1 MSGDVWQHSPSVFC
15 QWVFCPL
22 LPLADTSKTQKR
34 FEALLRKTSKNISFS
49 PSDSANKTHENCQ
62 AVGMDMARART
73 HTHIRMHKYTS
84 MIVSVYLGSF
94 DNQLG
99 EAGSSDQLFYKLCGK
114 TKLGQL
120 HFRLLQLNK
129 K

>member
-1 MSGDVWQHSPSVFC
+1 MKTVKQLVWTWHV
-15 QWVFCPL
+15 
-22 LPLADTSKTQKR
+22 
-34 FEALLRKTSKNISFS
+34 
-49 PSDSANKTHENCQ
+49 
-62 AVGMDMARART
+62 RT

>member
-1 MSGDVWQHSPSVFC
+1 
-15 QWVFCPL
+15 
-22 LPLADTSKTQKR
+22 
-34 FEALLRKTSKNISFS
+34 
-49 PSDSANKTHENCQ
+49 
-62 AVGMDMARART
+62 
-73 HTHIRMHKYTS
+73 MHKYTS

-99 EAGSSDQLFYKLCGK
+99 EAGNSDQLFYKLCGK

-129 K
+129 R

>member
-1 MSGDVWQHSPSVFC
+1 MFGNILPQFSVNGYFVLYCHWQTLAKRRSVSR
-15 QWVFCPL
+15 L
-22 LPLADTSKTQKR
+22 YYEKH
-34 FEALLRKTSKNISFS
+34 RKTSLFS

-62 AVGMDMARART
+62 AVGMDMARAHT
-73 HTHIRMHKYTS
+73 HAHTHIRMHKYTS

>member
-1 MSGDVWQHSPSVFC
+1 MFGNILPQFSVNGYFVLYCHWQTLAKRRSVSR
-15 QWVFCPL
+15 L
-22 LPLADTSKTQKR
+22 YYEKH
-34 FEALLRKTSKNISFS
+34 RKTSLLA
-49 PSDSANKTHENCQ
+49 PPTVQTRHMKTVKQLVWTWH
-62 AVGMDMARART
+62 VRT